1 MQFFDEM
8 RDSLKAALDPKTE
21 NRKRGETEIRG
32 FRDQDPKKFM
42 ATLTR
47 DIADESVDGAQRQ
60 LACLVLK
67 NFILNQQRINAF
79 ENYWVQLEVEIRSQ
93 MKQAIL
99 GTLASPVQI
108 VRSQVASLIA
118 AIASLEIPRREW
130 DDLVPNLS

>member
-1 MQFFDEM
+1 
-8 RDSLKAALDPKTE
+8 
-21 NRKRGETEIRG
+21 
-32 FRDQDPKKFM
+32 
-42 ATLTR
+42 
-47 DIADESVDGAQRQ
+47 
-60 LACLVLK
+60 
-67 NFILNQQRINAF
+67 
-79 ENYWVQLEVEIRSQ
+79 